1 MSGFEQREWFSL
13 EPAGMPCAAE
23 CTSCCDEGISGNGC
37 YPGELPEGDGPVVGL
52 VPCFDTRATRAS
64 RFICHSANF
73 RLGLIILVMPADVE
87 VRTAA
92 CLVACL
98 HACMRT

>member
-1 MSGFEQREWFSL
+1 M
-13 EPAGMPCAAE
+13 
-23 CTSCCDEGISGNGC
+23 
-37 YPGELPEGDGPVVGL
+37 VGL
-52 VPCFDTRATRAS
+52 VPSFDTRATRAS
-64 RFICHSANF
+64 RFICHAANF

-98 HACMRT
+98 HAYMTALKGTIFLDTGAQRVPAAV